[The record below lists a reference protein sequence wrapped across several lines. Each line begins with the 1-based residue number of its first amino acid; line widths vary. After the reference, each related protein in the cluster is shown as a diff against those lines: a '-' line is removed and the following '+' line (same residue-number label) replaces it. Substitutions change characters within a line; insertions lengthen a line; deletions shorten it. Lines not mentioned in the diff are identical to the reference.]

1 MAQEK
6 WVCVA
11 RKAILECVEKFPN
24 SPELEATQTAEQD
37 NEQVL
42 VSNKKQKQTTATKI
56 YHLPK
61 WLTYIMDKTQRS
73 LKKYWTKEIRIR
85 KS

>member
-11 RKAILECVEKFPN
+11 RKALLECVEKFPN

-56 YHLPK
+56 YHLPQMTH
-61 WLTYIMDKTQRS
+61 LHYG
-73 LKKYWTKEIRIR
+73 
-85 KS
+85 